1 MATTTSPSAATRAK
15 LVAAASRLFAAQGVD
30 AVSLR
35 EIGREAEARNATALQ
50 YHFGDRAGLVR
61 SVLAPHHRDVET
73 ARHALLDAEE
83 ARATDRPLDLPALAS
98 TLVRPLAA
106 RLADGPAGPE
116 YLQILADLVNRPR
129 PAIST
134 ASLED
139 PADSMYRWRA
149 LAAGVLTPEAVALH
163 RRFAAY
169 RFTVGELAQRART
182 GPHRGDRL
190 FTSDLVDLV
199 AALLGA
205 PVSDATATLRR
216 SRS

>member
-1 MATTTSPSAATRAK
+1 MAETATRDR
-15 LVAAASRLFAAQGVD
+15 LVATASRLFAAQGVD

-50 YHFGDRAGLVR
+50 YHFGDRSGLVR
-61 SVLAPHHRDVET
+61 SVLAPHHRDVEVT
-73 ARHALLDAEE
+73 RHALLDAEE
-83 ARATDRPLDLPALAS
+83 ARGPLEVAGLAS

-106 RLADGPAGPE
+106 RLADAPGGPE

-139 PADSMYRWRA
+139 PADSMFRWRA
-149 LAAGVLTPEAVALH
+149 LAAEVLAPEAVALH

-205 PVSDATATLRR
+205 PVSATTAALRR
-216 SRS
+216 SRSRR

>member
-1 MATTTSPSAATRAK
+1 MAETATRER
-15 LVAAASRLFAAQGVD
+15 LVATASRLFAAQGVD

-35 EIGREAEARNATALQ
+35 EIGRQAEARNATALQ
-50 YHFGDRAGLVR
+50 YHFGDRSGLVR
-61 SVLAPHHRDVET
+61 SVLAPHHRDVEVT
-73 ARHALLDAEE
+73 RHALLDTEE
-83 ARATDRPLDLPALAS
+83 ARGPLDLAALAS
-98 TLVRPLAA
+98 TLVRPLAL
-106 RLADGPAGPE
+106 RLADGPGGPE

-129 PAIST
+129 PAIATS
-134 ASLED
+134 ALED

-149 LAAGVLTPEAVALH
+149 LAADVLAPEAVALH

-205 PVSDATATLRR
+205 PVSETTAALRR
-216 SRS
+216 SRR

>member
-1 MATTTSPSAATRAK
+1 MAETATRDR
-15 LVAAASRLFAAQGVD
+15 LVATASRLFAAQGVD

-50 YHFGDRAGLVR
+50 YHFGDRSGLVR
-61 SVLAPHHRDVET
+61 SVLAPHHRDVEVT
-73 ARHALLDAEE
+73 RHALLDASE
-83 ARATDRPLDLPALAS
+83 DRGPLDLAELAS

-106 RLADGPAGPE
+106 RLADGPGGPE

-149 LAAGVLTPEAVALH
+149 LAADVLAPEAVALH

-205 PVSDATATLRR
+205 PVSPTTAALRR
-216 SRS
+216 TRSPNSVE

>member
-1 MATTTSPSAATRAK
+1 MDGTATRER

-50 YHFGDRAGLVR
+50 YHFGDRSGLVR
-61 SVLAPHHRDVET
+61 AVLAPHHRDVEL
-73 ARHALLDAEE
+73 ARHALLDAAE
-83 ARATDRPLDLPALAS
+83 DQGPLDPVVLAS

-106 RLADGPAGPE
+106 RLADPPGGPE
-116 YLQILADLVNRPR
+116 YLQVLADLVNRPR
-129 PAIST
+129 PAIATS
-134 ASLED
+134 ALED

-149 LAAGVLTPEAVALH
+149 LAAEVLAPEAVALH

-199 AALLGA
+199 AALLAA
-205 PVSDATATLRR
+205 PVSEATAALRA
-216 SRS
+216 SRRPRRPAG